1 MTVYG
6 HKKVRDTIPAVVANV
21 VISMSLGIYLSFAW
35 NKIDLSQKK
44 KKNLNKSKG
53 SLSHSP

>member
-6 HKKVRDTIPAVVANV
+6 HKKVLDTIPAVVANV

-44 KKNLNKSKG
+44 KKKSK
-53 SLSHSP
+53 